1 MDATTIPLGKL
12 AETYVKIRAAK
23 QKLQSEYDSKI
34 EELEEKMTLV
44 SLAMKDTLLAQKA
57 TSMKTEA
64 GVVVLSKRA
73 RYDATDWDA
82 MHKFIKEHDAFF
94 LLEKRVHQGNMKQYV
109 ADNPD
114 DVPPGLNINTEYVI
128 SVTKRKS

>member
-1 MDATTIPLGKL
+1 MDATDIPLGKL
-12 AETYVKIRAAK
+12 ADTYVRIRSAK
-23 QKLQSEYDSKI
+23 QKLQAEYDSKI
-34 EELEEKMTLV
+34 GELEEQMTLV
-44 SLAMKDTLLAQKA
+44 SVAMKDILLAQKA
-57 TSMKTEA
+57 SSMKTES
-64 GVVVLSKRA
+64 GLVVLSKKA

-82 MHKFIKEHDAFF
+82 MYKFIKEHDAFL

-128 SVTKRKS
+128 SVRQK

>member
-1 MDATTIPLGKL
+1 MDARDIPLGKL

-23 QKLQSEYDSKI
+23 LKLQSEYDSKI
-34 EELEEKMTLV
+34 ESLEEQMTLV
-44 SLAMKDTLLAQKA
+44 SVAMKDILLAQKA
-57 TSMKTEA
+57 SSMKTES
-64 GVVVLSKRA
+64 GLVVLSKKA

-94 LLEKRVHQGNMKQYV
+94 LLEKRVHQGNMKQFI

-128 SVTKRKS
+128 SVRKQ